1 MRYHWGLGIG
11 HTYSHN
17 FEADVPE
24 PITERQTSDSV
35 EGMATE
41 GGRDAGFRPAVL
53 GSENIQ
59 EQTAALNDELEFGL
73 ADREKEDLGESD
85 ESGESEQEQDDEVF
99 LAMEDMY
106 GL

>member
-11 HTYSHN
+11 HAYSHN
-17 FEADVPE
+17 AEADILDPE
-24 PITERQTSDSV
+24 PITESQPSNSV
-35 EGMATE
+35 EGTATE
-41 GGRDAGFRPAVL
+41 GGSEAGSRPA
-53 GSENIQ
+53 GSENPQ
-59 EQTAALNDELEFGL
+59 EQTATLNEELEFGL

-106 GL
+106 HL